1 MNFNR
6 DFDEWIFI
14 RGQEYD
20 RYRSSRFSTNIDRYL
35 KYSIPS
41 KVRGK
46 SVERLLEQY
55 FANVRDRKSEEDWFA
70 PKVFRESIRWFEEN
84 RDAEKFFLLIE
95 AFDPHEPWDPPHE
108 FVDMYDPGYTG
119 EEHINLVYDSSDY
132 LTEKELRNM
141 WAHYAG
147 EVTLVDK
154 WFGLF
159 MEKVYELG
167 LDKNTLIVFTSDH
180 GHHFG
185 EHELVGKVAY
195 GLYPELVDI
204 PLFIRLPE
212 GTYGGKRINVY
223 VQHHDLF
230 TTILK
235 GVNIDIDF
243 KVDGGDILR
252 VLEKDSVNEKYC
264 NREYVT
270 LGFGNYIAYIDDNY
284 WMITDRDF
292 KDVKLFDRK
301 KDSRLKNNI
310 ASESKEIVSEI
321 HKKFYIMLEG
331 IFLN

>member
-1 MNFNR
+1 MPWRIPGWEPIPDEHITLSEVLKYSGFRTALIGDNYHLFEPGMNFNR
-6 DFDEWIFI
+6 GFDEWIFI

-20 RYRSSRFSTNIDRYL
+20 RYRSSRFHTDIERYL
-35 KYSIPS
+35 KYGIPS

-70 PKVFRESIRWFEEN
+70 PKVFRESIRWLEEN
-84 RDAEKFFLLIE
+84 RDTEKFFLLIE

-119 EEHINLVYDSSDY
+119 EEHINPVYGSSDY

-167 LDKNTLIVFTSDH
+167 LDKNTLIIFTSDH
-180 GHHFG
+180 GHQFG

-195 GLYPELVDI
+195 GLL
-204 PLFIRLPE
+204 
-212 GTYGGKRINVY
+212 
-223 VQHHDLF
+223 
-230 TTILK
+230 
-235 GVNIDIDF
+235 
-243 KVDGGDILR
+243 
-252 VLEKDSVNEKYC
+252 
-264 NREYVT
+264 
-270 LGFGNYIAYIDDNY
+270 
-284 WMITDRDF
+284 
-292 KDVKLFDRK
+292 
-301 KDSRLKNNI
+301 SR
-310 ASESKEIVSEI
+310 AS
-321 HKKFYIMLEG
+321 
-331 IFLN
+331 